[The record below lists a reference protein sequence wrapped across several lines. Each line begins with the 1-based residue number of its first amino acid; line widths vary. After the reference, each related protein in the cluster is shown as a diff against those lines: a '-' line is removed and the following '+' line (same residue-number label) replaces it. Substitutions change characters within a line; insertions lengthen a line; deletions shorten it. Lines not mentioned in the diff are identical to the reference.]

1 MNKSRHRHGVRQ
13 ARLSPNLPE
22 LLEKT
27 AKILRQEG
35 CGPLEIRAAL
45 LAMCGVQVEGVNLT
59 SLRIF
64 G

>member
-1 MNKSRHRHGVRQ
+1 MNKSSHRHENRQ
-13 ARLSPNLPE
+13 PRLSPNLPG

-27 AKILRQEG
+27 AKTLRQEG
-35 CGPLEIRAAL
+35 CGSLEIRAAL